1 MKYTIIKGDP
11 TAQELIAIQSAMS
24 FHRREVLIATVR
36 KSVFALPQLRKPS
49 NHGYRFGRAN

>member
-36 KSVFALPQLRKPS
+36 KSVFALPQLRKPF
-49 NHGYRFGRAN
+49 NPGYRFGRAN

>member
-1 MKYTIIKGDP
+1 MKYTIVKGDP

-24 FHRREVLIATVR
+24 FHKREVLV
-36 KSVFALPQLRKPS
+36 LPQLRKPF